1 MQIKKDT
8 DNYQSSPKKE
18 NGSVSIFL
26 IIIFAAIFFFNA
38 VLIDYARIMAA
49 DRQVENAVRA
59 ATRSILAAYDVEL
72 NQDYGLYGYDQDNYA
87 DIFSYILIKN
97 LEVTPGYFNFVDTTI
112 DEDSLQIN
120 FDHFLA
126 DQRVLEEQILQDFK
140 YQAPINLSIDLASKF
155 TMLTELATKMDEA
168 AKTTEVLEEIGK
180 MYDQRNEH
188 LQAVANLQEQI
199 STELANTKSFSSLS
213 FIADSFPDYVSNV
226 SGKKDLI
233 IALNNSE
240 LPAEEKAKIEE
251 ELENLEE
258 AIADYQ
264 ATSQE
269 AVNEVSSSYSTKIS
283 DYLQTSLEK
292 IYSAKQLNEKIKF
305 QIEQHQ
311 QSTTDEEQKDI
322 FLKDDLVIEDG
333 FFLNREAELNRL
345 KILYSEIT
353 ERVSEIKR
361 FVSSSL
367 HVSGNESTS
376 QINNTKDSIR
386 SRLTTASEVK
396 NEFVALTSQEKTQ
409 LDQLNDSLDL
419 EVVQKEK
426 PEDSLGYQEI
436 NKIFELFE
444 VAKDVNSDYQTVGKY
459 YENYLIYNNVENQN
473 NPEDFEVAG
482 IDQAKKLSKLFTN
495 LGQAL
500 LEFRDDLYTNEYIL
514 ERFQHFEP
522 TSLTEIIDFGQG
534 DNQKNKSA
542 GDEQETPSI
551 TVKAEKAIDFLAVEN
566 QEVEYIIYGSKTAGI
581 NVSKAFRDIFMLRLA
596 INTIEGFSKAKSAGH
611 PIAIITGAVLY
622 GITQSVKDLILL
634 IRKGSIPLSKYT
646 KGLEFTYKDH
656 LRLILMMRFADLPK
670 LARVQALINY
680 NTRTDLANVPTY
692 VRTKATASINLL
704 FLPAV
709 IKGLG
714 IVGAL
719 PGNVQDGR
727 FYITKEAVFS
737 Y

>member
-72 NQDYGLYGYDQDNYA
+72 NQDYGLFGYDQDNYA
-87 DIFSYILIKN
+87 DIFSYVLIKN
-97 LEVTPGYFNFVDTTI
+97 LESTPGYFNFVDTTI

-168 AKTTEVLEEIGK
+168 ANTTEVLEEIGK

-188 LQAVANLQEQI
+188 LQAAANLQEQI
-199 STELANTKSFSSLS
+199 STELANTKSFSALS

-226 SGKKDLI
+226 SGKNDLI

-240 LPAEEKAKIEE
+240 LPAKEKDLIKE

-292 IYSAKQLNEKIKF
+292 FFSAKQLNEKIKF

-353 ERVSEIKR
+353 ERVSEIKS

-396 NEFVALTSQEKTQ
+396 NQFVALTSQEKTQ

-436 NKIFELFE
+436 KKIFELFE
-444 VAKDVNSDYQTVGKY
+444 TAMDVNSDYQTVGEY
-459 YENYLIYNNVENQN
+459 YNNYLLYNNVARENGL
-473 NPEDFEVAG
+473 EDFELAG

-680 NTRTDLANVPTY
+680 NSDTDLANVPTY
-692 VRTKATASINLL
+692 VHTKATASINLL
-704 FLPAV
+704 FIPVV